1 MNGSSCPFLTVAGYR
16 GSTGCTWAPWSSYGG
31 MKLHPP
37 AGRLVVGNSFSTAAR
52 PALSVILPC
61 YHAAELARQSVERLA
76 SALSGRIPSYEIIVA
91 EDGGNDCAAALA
103 GIPTGAGGSI
113 RVVSLPTNRGKG
125 AAVKEGMKVAR
136 GDVRIFTDI
145 DVPYGTT
152 PIMLMETLIR
162 TRGFH
167 MVIGDRTFPQSRYE
181 TELPPGRRMAS
192 TLFSKLTAALITG
205 GFFDTQCGLKGFRGD
220 IADAIFSLQ
229 TVNRF
234 AFDVELI
241 YLALTYGLEIKR
253 IPVILET
260 NATSSVRLGRDSF
273 RTLIDVARIKLNQ
286 MSGNYECDTLKNL
299 VARECT
305 TAAYPLRTPAIAR
318 IALKVRA

>member
-1 MNGSSCPFLTVAGYR
+1 MNGSSCPFFTVSRYL
-16 GSTGCTWAPWSSYGG
+16 GSSGCNRALWSSYGG
-31 MKLHPP
+31 MKLQPP
-37 AGRLVVGNSFSTAAR
+37 AGRPVVGNSFGTAAR

-61 YHAAELARQSVERLA
+61 YHAAKLARQSVERLA

-91 EDGGNDCAAALA
+91 EDGGNDCVAALA
-103 GIPTGAGGSI
+103 GNPAGVGGSI

-125 AAVKEGMKVAR
+125 AAVLAGMKVAR
-136 GDVRIFTDI
+136 GDARIFTDI

-181 TELPPGRRMAS
+181 TELPLGRRLASAVFSRITS
-192 TLFSKLTAALITG
+192 TLVTG

-220 IADAIFSLQ
+220 VADELFRLQ
-229 TVNRF
+229 SVERF

-241 YLALTYGLEIKR
+241 YLALAYGLEIKR
-253 IPVILET
+253 IPVVLET
-260 NATSSVRLGRDSF
+260 NSTSSVRLGRDAM
-273 RTLIDVARIKLNQ
+273 RTLMDLVRIKYHQ
-286 MSGNYECDTLKNL
+286 MRGDYESESLASL
-299 VARECT
+299 VAAECAQ
-305 TAAYPLRTPAIAR
+305 AAMPLRTPVLAR
-318 IALKVRA
+318 RALKVRG